1 MENKLKELLKKS
13 KQVTYLLET
22 MEDMGINDAYVK
34 KIMIVISKDLDYA
47 IDWLD
52 KIICDNWE

>member
-1 MENKLKELLKKS
+1 MEEKLKELLKKS

-22 MEDMGINDAYVK
+22 MEDMDIDDAYVK
-34 KIMIVISKDLDYA
+34 KIMLVINEDLDYA
-47 IDWLD
+47 INWLD

>member
-1 MENKLKELLKKS
+1 MEEKLKELLKKS

-22 MEDMGINDAYVK
+22 MEDMDIDDNYVK
-34 KIMIVISKDLDYA
+34 KIMLIINEDLDYA

-52 KIICDNWE
+52 KIICDHWE